1 MVTARHAALR
11 LGGHFVAAIYR
22 VLGTGWH
29 LPVMMAVNR
38 ALASG
43 RAASARVE
51 SPGGSAE
58 GRVHEGDRD

>member
-11 LGGHFVAAIYR
+11 PDGHVVAAVYG
-22 VLGTGWH
+22 VPGTGWH
-29 LPVMMAVNR
+29 LRVMMTVNR

-51 SPGGSAE
+51 RPGSPAE